1 MSSPFHPKGKI
12 KIVIIK
18 TFSDMHHRIRG
29 ETKRKVPLKPEI
41 SLDML
46 LLLGKDSEKEQ
57 TTHDR
62 CIIH

>member
-1 MSSPFHPKGKI
+1 
-12 KIVIIK
+12 
-18 TFSDMHHRIRG
+18 MHHRIRG